1 MNRPTDQNE
10 KSKSRPIEALDE
22 KSFIALYN
30 LGKTIRLQSG
40 QTLFRE
46 GDRDGNVYV
55 VLKGALD
62 AVRAGGESGLGGR
75 FVYREND
82 WIGEMTFFPRPM
94 RTSTVSAIEPSTV
107 LAFDDAAFAG
117 IEPRVQVLALRKMN
131 DLAVRHGEH
140 LAAECARASKIS
152 RYCREFIHDSHDEKN
167 KLYEKSDMLY
177 AIIKSIPQLPV
188 YTTKLIQMLL
198 NDNASV
204 REVTELAKEDPSLVS
219 EILKTINSSYYNLQR
234 RVSDLQ
240 YAVMYMGF
248 FQVYQIV
255 ISDGMRK
262 IMPNTPEFMG
272 IHHHSVIISHLAFEI
287 CQLCDKRSASV
298 MSTISLLH
306 DIGKSVILLIK
317 AKNPKLAF
325 FVEMLDAPKV
335 GAMLLKEWNIPESV
349 CETVRCQNYPV
360 YRPPSELPQDYLKS
374 IAFLYMAH
382 VCHDYFQGE
391 TDSSLKHPFIE
402 EYLRLL
408 GVSGTTMQDF
418 IDRHVISNLKLKMNT
433 FPKHVQSFLSK
444 KIELNHPR

>member
-1 MNRPTDQNE
+1 MNRPADQTR
-10 KSKSRPIEALDE
+10 KSKSKPVEALDE
-22 KSFIALYN
+22 KGFIALYN
-30 LGKTIRLQSG
+30 LGETIRLHSG
-40 QTLFRE
+40 QALFRE
-46 GDRDGNVYV
+46 GDRDANVYL
-55 VLKGALD
+55 VLKGALE
-62 AVRAGGESGLGGR
+62 AVKAGESGLGGG

-82 WIGEMTFFPRPM
+82 WIGEMTFFPRPT
-94 RTSTVSAIEPSTV
+94 RTSTVSAMGHCTV
-107 LAFDDAAFAG
+107 LAFDEAAFAG
-117 IEPRVQVLALRKMN
+117 IDPNVQVYALRRMN
-131 DLAVRHGEH
+131 DLTVRHGER
-140 LAAECARASKIS
+140 LAADCARALKIS
-152 RYCREFIHDSHDEKN
+152 QHYRDHIHDSDYEKH

-177 AIIKSIPQLPV
+177 AIIKSVPQLPV
-188 YTTKLIQMLL
+188 YTTRLIHMLL
-198 NDNASV
+198 NDSASV

-272 IHHHSVIISHLAFEI
+272 IHYHSVIISHLAFEI

-325 FVEMLDAPKV
+325 FVEMLDAPMV

-349 CETVRCQNYPV
+349 CETVRCQDYPV

-382 VCHDYFQGE
+382 VCHDQFQGE
-391 TDSSLKHPFIE
+391 TDSSVKHPFIDD
-402 EYLRLL
+402 YLQLL
-408 GVSGTTMQDF
+408 GVTGISIQEF
-418 IDRHVISNLKLKMNT
+418 IDRHVISNLRLKMNT
-433 FPKHVQSFLSK
+433 FPQHVQGFLSK
-444 KIELNHPR
+444 RIEINRPR